1 MIHEFRQMYFGALQV
16 YVAGEFGKKKSA
28 HNVFILVRQTL
39 LKVEFHLFT
48 L

>member
-1 MIHEFRQMYFGALQV
+1 MNLDRCILVHCKCMWQV
-16 YVAGEFGKKKSA
+16 NLVKKKSA
-28 HNVFILVRQTL
+28 HNVFILVRQML

>member
-1 MIHEFRQMYFGALQV
+1 MNLDRCILVHCKCMWQV
-16 YVAGEFGKKKSA
+16 NLVKKV
-28 HNVFILVRQTL
+28 HVFILVRQTL

>member
-1 MIHEFRQMYFGALQV
+1 MNLDRCILVHCKCMWQV
-16 YVAGEFGKKKSA
+16 NLVKKSA
-28 HNVFILVRQTL
+28 HNVFILVRQML